1 MSHFCPICS
10 EPSELVFDLP
20 SLPMTG
26 ILVKTESL
34 FKDPLLSNSLMFCA
48 SCSHGF
54 LANQFDYALLYGGIK
69 QSVTGGSRL
78 AREMNKVFESFI
90 VDECPNLNSKT
101 VLEFGAGDLF
111 LANRL
116 KFLSHKYYA
125 LEPSL
130 PHHESDEGISIIG
143 GGALV
148 EDAQRYVD
156 APIDIVIA
164 SHCLEHLP
172 DPRSVVRSL
181 ALLLPIDGLFLIE
194 VPDFASLIRDSRF
207 DLVFHQHHQYFTLA
221 SLSKLFASEGFGL
234 RACITNPKGFGGGTL
249 LAKSALLE
257 SLELFRASV
266 SNLRQSVEIWTR
278 VLKIPVFAWGASQL
292 VPILAYHLLSDFSE
306 LAAIVDIDPK
316 KSKLKYPNLKVSI
329 VNPRDVDLA
338 GCAILITAMDYAE
351 EIISNL
357 PPGPKFVLRPFANI
371 GL

>member
-54 LANQFDYALLYGGIK
+54 LANQFDYELLYGGIK

-116 KFLSHKYYA
+116 KFLTHKYYA

-130 PHHESDEGISIIG
+130 PHKAVSRDMDISFKDSSVCLGCVSISAHFGISSII
-143 GGALV
+143 
-148 EDAQRYVD
+148 R
-156 APIDIVIA
+156 
-164 SHCLEHLP
+164 
-172 DPRSVVRSL
+172 
-181 ALLLPIDGLFLIE
+181 LF
-194 VPDFASLIRDSRF
+194 
-207 DLVFHQHHQYFTLA
+207 
-221 SLSKLFASEGFGL
+221 
-234 RACITNPKGFGGGTL
+234 CIG
-249 LAKSALLE
+249 
-257 SLELFRASV
+257 
-266 SNLRQSVEIWTR
+266 SNS
-278 VLKIPVFAWGASQL
+278 
-292 VPILAYHLLSDFSE
+292 
-306 LAAIVDIDPK
+306 
-316 KSKLKYPNLKVSI
+316 
-329 VNPRDVDLA
+329 
-338 GCAILITAMDYAE
+338 
-351 EIISNL
+351 
-357 PPGPKFVLRPFANI
+357 
-371 GL
+371 